1 MSKITSQINKYSDE
15 VLCALAAGGCQDAEE
30 ELVKRYFRQ
39 VRICAR
45 PYFLAGGD
53 SEDLIQ
59 EAMFGLLKA
68 IREFEPSRDVQF
80 RTFAEVCIRNQIRS
94 AVTSAARSKHAPLN
108 DSVPFEAPMV
118 LRSEI
123 SPEELYISREEENE
137 RLARLGR
144 QLSVLERICE
154 VMSLTLPVK
163 RETEDSWVRNPWDRF
178 MVFWETWSAWPVTR
192 LETDAIFRVSRSS
205 LERMVFRLTARTWKS
220 PI

>member
-1 MSKITSQINKYSDE
+1 MSEITFQIDEYSDE
-15 VLCALAAGGCQDAEE
+15 ELCALVAKGCRDAEE

-68 IREFEPSRDVQF
+68 IREFEPSHDARF
-80 RTFAEVCIRNQIRS
+80 GTFAEVCIRNRIRS

-108 DSVPFEAPMV
+108 DSIPFETPM
-118 LRSEI
+118 LGSDA
-123 SPEELYISREEENE
+123 SPEELYISREEETE

-144 QLSVLERICE
+144 QLSALERE
-154 VMSLTLPVK
+154 VLT
-163 RETEDSWVRNPWDRF
+163 RF
-178 MVFWETWSAWPVTR
+178 LLGLSYQEISEQVGRPIKSVDNAVQRIRRKVAGNFGVFSES
-192 LETDAIFRVSRSS
+192 
-205 LERMVFRLTARTWKS
+205 
-220 PI
+220 